1 MEWDPCHGMGII
13 SIFVA
18 RYLRARKWGVTEFW
32 VFYWLYQPCFLFGNS
47 PSLKGLYL
55 FLSGLKWPSYGYV
68 VPQNMVYYL
77 RIRTYIHVYVC
88 TLFYYVCAYT
98 YIIYT
103 YLYSY
108 TTHMYE
114 FIIRTYTYYITIY
127 VAIIF
132 RHVYVPIYTYM
143 STYLYYTDTQYTW
156 NNSRII
162 NYTYVF
168 LVGYVYPK
176 ILLHTFVH
184 VVILLTKSGN
194 YLLRRDL
201 P

>member
-1 MEWDPCHGMGII
+1 
-13 SIFVA
+13 
-18 RYLRARKWGVTEFW
+18 
-32 VFYWLYQPCFLFGNS
+32 
-47 PSLKGLYL
+47 
-55 FLSGLKWPSYGYV
+55 
-68 VPQNMVYYL
+68 
-77 RIRTYIHVYVC
+77 
-88 TLFYYVCAYT
+88 
-98 YIIYT
+98 
-103 YLYSY
+103 
-108 TTHMYE
+108 MYE

-184 VVILLTKSGN
+184 VVILLTKSDN

-201 P
+201 S